1 MAAVD
6 IVVVG
11 AGVVGL
17 TSAIS
22 LAEAGLSTRV
32 VAAEPPSRV
41 TSAAA
46 GAIWGPVRCGP
57 DDRCR
62 EWARTGL
69 EVLSGLADEASAGV
83 HRLHGRA
90 VGRTIQTPPKWADLL
105 SDPRLLAAAELPAG
119 FSFGWSYTAPA
130 LNMPVYLE
138 YLLSRYASL
147 GGRVEYATVP
157 SLASLDAP
165 VVVNCTG
172 IGARSLVP
180 DESLVPVRG
189 QIVVVENPGI
199 SEFYIDHGAE
209 GASDYV
215 YAFPHGDVVVL
226 GGTAE
231 EGASDWAP
239 RPEVSA
245 RIMRDCAAAFPALLG
260 ARVVTERVGLRPC
273 RPEVRLESEPLPGG
287 RTLWHNY
294 GHGGA
299 GVTLSWGCA
308 GELTDAVLAG
318 ARLCAAA
325 PLAPPRAAGALEP
338 GGGATVRSIRQIL
351 ILLVRGRWGGRGWSP
366 GRA

>member
-1 MAAVD
+1 MTAVD

-17 TSAIS
+17 TAAIA

-41 TSAAA
+41 TSVAA

-62 EWARTGL
+62 EWALTGL
-69 EVLSGLADEASAGV
+69 EVLSALADEPSAGV
-83 HRLHGRA
+83 HQAHGREVA
-90 VGRTIQTPPKWADLL
+90 QTVASPPKWADLL
-105 SDPRLLAAAELPAG
+105 GDLRLLAAAELPDG
-119 FSFGWSYTAPA
+119 FASGWSYTAPA
-130 LNMPVYLE
+130 VSMPVYLE
-138 YLLSRYASL
+138 YLLNRYASL
-147 GGRVEYATVP
+147 GGAVDYATVT
-157 SLASLDAP
+157 SLASVDAP
-165 VVVNCTG
+165 VVVNCAG

-189 QIVVVENPGI
+189 QVVVAENPGI
-199 SEFYIDHGAE
+199 CEFYIDHGAP
-209 GASDYV
+209 GGTDYV
-215 YAFPHGDVVVL
+215 YAFPHGEVVIL

-231 EGASDWAP
+231 EGAFDWSP

-245 RIMRDCAAAFPALLG
+245 RIMRDCAAAFPALRG
-260 ARVVTERVGLRPC
+260 ARVLAERVGLRPC
-273 RPEVRLESEPLPGG
+273 RPEVRLEAETLPGG

-308 GELTDAVLAG
+308 RELTAAVLAG
-318 ARLCAAA
+318 ATSA
-325 PLAPPRAAGALEP
+325 
-338 GGGATVRSIRQIL
+338 
-351 ILLVRGRWGGRGWSP
+351 
-366 GRA
+366 